1 MSPERFYGR
10 TAATALAAVRRALG
24 DDAVLIETHG
34 TRDGGVE
41 ILAAPPGAA
50 AAEPRGRARRRG
62 GRHAGR
68 GEDHGPRQARGRPRI
83 VGACASRSS
92 RRTTH
97 RVAATAELDAIGRA
111 LGVLV
116 VRATTP
122 AAVESTIARLDGVD
136 RVFVD
141 TTGAGPAHMATLA
154 EVAAFA
160 RSAGEDAERAL
171 VVSATTAPAIV
182 SAALRAFELVRP
194 TSAIVAKADCAPWEP
209 IASQIAGHGI
219 SACALGK
226 SRSVADSLTLVG
238 TDGLA
243 RRLLAA

>member
-1 MSPERFYGR
+1 MTPERFYGR
-10 TAATALAAVRRALG
+10 TAADVLAAVRRALG
-24 DDAVLIETHG
+24 ADAVLLETHG

-41 ILAAPPGAA
+41 ILAAPPAAPSPSRADVRVVVAVGMPGEGKTTVLGKLAVAAHRAGA
-50 AAEPRGRARRRG
+50 
-62 GRHAGR
+62 
-68 GEDHGPRQARGRPRI
+68 RI
-83 VGACASRSS
+83 ALVA
-92 RRTTH
+92 TDTH

-122 AAVESTIARLDGVD
+122 AAVESTIARLDGMD

-160 RSAGEDAERAL
+160 RSAGDDAGRVL
-171 VVSATTAPAIV
+171 VVSATTSSAVV

-219 SACALGK
+219 DVCALAK
-226 SRSVADSLTLVG
+226 SRSVADSLAAVG
-238 TDGLA
+238 TNGLA

>member
-1 MSPERFYGR
+1 MTPERFYGR
-10 TAATALAAVRRALG
+10 TAADALAAVRRALG
-24 DDAVLIETHG
+24 DDAVLLETHG

-41 ILAAPPGAA
+41 ILAAPPAPPPPSRADVRVVVAVGMPGEGKTTVLGKLAVAA
-50 AAEPRGRARRRG
+50 HRG
-62 GRHAGR
+62 G
-68 GEDHGPRQARGRPRI
+68 AR
-83 VGACASRSS
+83 VAFVA
-92 RRTTH
+92 TDTH

-122 AAVESTIARLDGVD
+122 AAVEGTIARLDGVD

-141 TTGAGPAHMATLA
+141 TTGAGPTHMATLA

-171 VVSATTAPAIV
+171 VVSATTAAAV
-182 SAALRAFELVRP
+182 VAAALRAFELVRP

-219 SACALGK
+219 SPCALGK

>member
-1 MSPERFYGR
+1 MTPELFFGR
-10 TAATALAAVRRALG
+10 TMADALAAVRRALG
-24 DDAVLIETHG
+24 DDAVLLATHV

-41 ILAAPPGAA
+41 ILAEPPVPVAP
-50 AAEPRGRARRRG
+50 GRADLRVVVAVGMPGEGKTTVVGKLAVAAHR
-62 GRHAGR
+62 AG
-68 GEDHGPRQARGRPRI
+68 AR
-83 VGACASRSS
+83 VALLA
-92 RRTTH
+92 TDTH

-116 VRATTP
+116 VRVTTP
-122 AAVESTIARLDGVD
+122 AAVASTIARLDAVD

-141 TTGAGPAHMATLA
+141 TTGAGPTHMATLA

-160 RSAGEDAERAL
+160 RSAGDDAGRVL
-171 VVSATTAPAIV
+171 VVSATTSSAVV

-219 SACALGK
+219 DVCAITK
-226 SRSVADSLTLVG
+226 SRSVADSLAAVG